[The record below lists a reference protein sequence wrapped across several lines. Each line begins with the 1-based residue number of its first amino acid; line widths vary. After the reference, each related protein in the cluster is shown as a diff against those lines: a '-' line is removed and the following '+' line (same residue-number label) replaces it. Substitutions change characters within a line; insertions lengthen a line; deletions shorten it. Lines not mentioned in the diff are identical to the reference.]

1 VLVVVGRAGAGK
13 SLAAERLAARL
24 GAPRFATGDVVR
36 AILRERGILGDPDGS
51 ELARLAAELER
62 APGRIG
68 TQLAAEIA
76 AAPGAIA
83 IVEGP
88 RAVAELDALRRA
100 HPRTTVVAVEVGAHR
115 RYARMLAR
123 RRPGED
129 NLAKLRTRDR
139 VEEQRGLGEVL
150 RTAELRIR
158 PRGDDLASLDRSL
171 AHALARA
178 EVTPCPG
185 ARWWRWP

>member
-24 GAPRFATGDVVR
+24 GTRHFATGDVLR
-36 AILRERGILGDPDGS
+36 AMLRERGIVDDADGS

-62 APGRIG
+62 TPGRIG
-68 TQLAAEIA
+68 ARLAAEITR
-76 AAPGAIA
+76 APGAVA

-88 RAVAELDALRRA
+88 RALGELDALRA
-100 HPRTTVVAVEVGAHR
+100 IHPRATVVAIQVGARR

-129 NLAKLRTRDR
+129 DLAKLRARDR
-139 VEEQRGLGEVL
+139 VEERRGLGEVM

-171 AHALARA
+171 TRALARA
-178 EVTPCPG
+178 ELTP
-185 ARWWRWP
+185 